1 MPAKILVLDIETQR
15 AIVETFNLFRPFIGI
30 DQVQIPTRVL
40 CFAAKWRGDDRVIF
54 KSAWDDDDP
63 DGYLRMMQAAWD
75 LLDEADIVVTWN
87 GDRFDVQWFEAEFV
101 RLGLGRP
108 APYKSVDL
116 IKTVKKWFKGGLMS
130 MKLDW
135 SSRMVLK
142 DRKVNHAGTDLWWDI
157 RHGVRAERRAAQKL
171 MREYNE
177 HDVVLTEGLF
187 ERYLPYLHTLNLA
200 LYERNDDGLMHCV
213 KCNGIDLKRDG
224 VKSYVTTA
232 GVFQM
237 WRCKSCGA
245 TSRGSKRLDT
255 TELRPV

>member
-1 MPAKILVLDIETQR
+1 MAAKILVLDIETQR

-30 DQVQIPTRVL
+30 DQVQVPTRVL
-40 CFAAKWRGDDRVIF
+40 CFAAKWRGADDVIF
-54 KSAWDDDDP
+54 KSAWN
-63 DGYLRMMQAAWD
+63 DGDEDSYRRMLQAAWD

-87 GDRFDVQWFEAEFV
+87 GDRFDVQWFESEFV

-108 APYKSVDL
+108 APYKSIDL
-116 IKTVKKWFKGGLMS
+116 IKTLKKYFKGGLMS

-142 DRKVNHAGTDLWWDI
+142 DRKVSHSGVDLWWDI
-157 RHGVRAERRAAQKL
+157 RHGVRAERRAARKL

-177 HDVVLTEGLF
+177 HDVRLTERLF
-187 ERYLPYLHTLNLA
+187 EHYLPYLHTLNLA
-200 LYERNDDGLMHCV
+200 LYEPNDGELRCT
-213 KCNGIDLKRDG
+213 KCAGTDLKKDG
-224 VKSYVTTA
+224 VKSFVTTA

-245 TSRGSKRLDT
+245 TSRGSKRADT